1 MYSQLWQLL
10 SPFHR
15 DYLRYLAGV
24 ALRQALLV
32 AGGYLLVWAL
42 KFGLL
47 HAGVPEWSFVIL
59 FLVYDAGLLH
69 IDINLNNHFVSK
81 LGYPLY
87 GHLRTA
93 ALAKVFEMPLEWH
106 LQQDTGTLIGKVN
119 NGVGKVVQTAE
130 SIGREL
136 APSLIRTV
144 LSLIPL
150 LYFSPLTA
158 PAILVALTVF
168 LWLTIQEQKERHLLR
183 KTRHQNYNRDFGLF
197 AESVQY
203 VKPVVQFGQT
213 RRILSRYER
222 VQRDIINDGLEENRI
237 GNVYS
242 WRRNLAISVVKR
254 ICQGVWIWQC
264 RQNVLDA
271 ALVFYLNMI
280 TEELLN
286 SFWSYASLLD
296 RLYEGIEPTSTLVN
310 LLEDRSTLQED
321 AKSLPGAA
329 PACVEI
335 AMLNLNFAYARGTD
349 VMKDF
354 TLRVEPGTVLGVVGP
369 SGGGKTTIHNLLSRM
384 FDVRE
389 GKILVGGYDIKAW
402 PLEQLRGLFSYVT
415 QSDGVFL
422 SETTILDTIRFARP
436 QATLEEVVSAAQAAC
451 IHDDIMRL
459 PQDYSTIAGQRGQTL
474 SKGQQQRIALAQAL
488 IALDENRKVL
498 VLDEFT
504 SALDARTEQRVLK
517 NLQPYFAGR
526 TVIIVAHRL
535 ATIREVADRIVVIAN
550 GQVHEEGSHQELV
563 SLNGL
568 YAEMARL
575 QALA

>member
-1 MYSQLWQLL
+1 MYTQLWRLL

-15 DYLRYLAGV
+15 DYVRYLAGV
-24 ALRQALLV
+24 AVRQALLV

-42 KFGLL
+42 KYGLQ
-47 HAGVPEWSFVIL
+47 HAGVPEWSFVAL
-59 FLVYDAGLLH
+59 FLIYDAGLLH
-69 IDINLNNHFVSK
+69 IDIGLNTHFVSR

-144 LSLIPL
+144 LSLLPL
-150 LYFSPLTA
+150 LYFSPVTA
-158 PAILVALTVF
+158 PAILVALSIF
-168 LWLTIQEQKERHLLR
+168 LWLTIEEQKERHALR
-183 KTRHQNYNRDFGLF
+183 KTRYQNYNRDFGLF

-213 RRILSRYER
+213 RRILQRYEG
-222 VQRDIINDGLEENRI
+222 VQQDIISDGMEETRI

-242 WRRNLAISVVKR
+242 WRRNLAISVAKR
-254 ICQGVWIWQC
+254 LCQGVWIWQC
-264 RQNVLDA
+264 RQNILDA

-310 LLEDRSTLQED
+310 LLEDHSALREESN
-321 AKSLPGAA
+321 ALPGEA
-329 PACVEI
+329 PAGVEI
-335 AMLNLNFAYARGTD
+335 AMLNLNFSYDGGAG
-349 VMKDF
+349 VMRDF
-354 TLRVEPGTVLGVVGP
+354 TLRVQPGTVLGVVGP
-369 SGGGKTTIHNLLSRM
+369 SGCGKTTIHNLLSRM
-384 FDVRE
+384 FDVHE

-422 SETTILDTIRFARP
+422 SETTLLDTIRFARP
-436 QATLEEVVSAAQAAC
+436 HATPDEVISAARAAC

-459 PQDYSTIAGQRGQTL
+459 PHGYSTITGQRGQTL

-504 SALDARTEQRVLK
+504 SALDARTEQRVLQ
-517 NLQPYFAGR
+517 NLEPHFQGR
-526 TVIIVAHRL
+526 TVIIIAHRL
-535 ATIREVADRIVVIAN
+535 ATVREVADRIVVISN

-563 SLNGL
+563 SRNGL

-575 QALA
+575 QAIA